1 MFVIYEF
8 RNVPYEK
15 RLINLYLLSMSS
27 EMSMIPLTLS
37 LVGQILR
44 EGRVF
49 QLVFLIILGVLS
61 YIAYYY
67 GKQGRVWEIRPLE
80 GLEATWEG
88 VGRAAEMGRPVMVLS
103 GISGLGSSQTIAGLT
118 VLGEVAQ
125 RAVEIGV
132 DPHTTS
138 SSTQV
143 IAFSEAVIKSAY
155 DAAGRGELYTPG
167 ENVRWFGGGQFAY
180 AVGTAGYILE
190 VKPAM
195 IVFMGYF
202 LFDVIVTMETGS
214 RVGAQIIG
222 GTLSALPE
230 MSVFSDYLLI
240 GEELYAASAMISQ
253 DKQVIATIAG
263 QDWMKLIMVV
273 LMVVGVI
280 LMLAGN
286 EAVVDLMGM

>member
-1 MFVIYEF
+1 
-8 RNVPYEK
+8 
-15 RLINLYLLSMSS
+15 MSS
-27 EMSMIPLTLS
+27 EMSMMSMTLS
-37 LVGQILR
+37 LVGQILQ

-49 QLVFLIILGVLS
+49 QLTFLLILGVLS
-61 YIAYYY
+61 FVAYYY
-67 GKQGRVWEIRPLE
+67 GRRGRTWEIRSLE
-80 GLEATWEG
+80 GLDATWEG
-88 VGRAAEMGRPVMVLS
+88 IGRAAEMGRPIMVLT

-132 DPHTTS
+132 NTHTTN

-143 IAFSEAVIKSAY
+143 IAFSEAVLKSAY
-155 DAAGRGELYTPG
+155 DRAGKSELYIPG
-167 ENVRWFGGGQFAY
+167 EYCRWFGGDQFAY
-180 AVGTAGYILE
+180 AVGAAGYILE

-195 IVFMGYF
+195 IVAMGYF

-214 RVGAQIIG
+214 RVGSQIIG

-253 DKQVIATIAG
+253 DKMVIATIAG
-263 QDWMKLIMVV
+263 QDWIKLISVL
-273 LMVVGVI
+273 LMVVGAI

-286 EAVVDLMGM
+286 SALVDLMGK